1 MPIDLVRLNKPSLS
15 QPQLKGSD
23 FTWWVEAMKQQGMLQ
38 SDIDLNKLVL
48 P

>member
-1 MPIDLVRLNKPSLS
+1 MS

-23 FTWWVEAMKQQGMLQ
+23 FAWWVEAMKQQGMLQ
-38 SDIDLNKLVL
+38 SEIDLDKLVL